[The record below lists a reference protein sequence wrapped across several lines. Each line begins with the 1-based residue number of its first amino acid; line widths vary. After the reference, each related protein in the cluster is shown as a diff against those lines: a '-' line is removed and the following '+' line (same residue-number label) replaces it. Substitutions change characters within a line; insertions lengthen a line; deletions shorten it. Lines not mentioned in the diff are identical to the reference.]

1 MHFAES
7 LCLFRKG
14 EPFGGNLW
22 LRREGATMNHPLVVS
37 LIFTT
42 GLALGVLLMP
52 VFPELGGALIF
63 VACSVVLILWVR
75 RSSR

>member
-1 MHFAES
+1 
-7 LCLFRKG
+7 
-14 EPFGGNLW
+14 
-22 LRREGATMNHPLVVS
+22 MNHPLVVS